1 MEKVKLASPWISYA
15 RKIRAFF
22 ANDPS
27 VNVQYNADNNEII
40 LRVEG
45 TAKADALTQLLPTEK
60 EFGNVTVKITIIPAN
75 KFNSSRNLLI
85 DALTGNDAF
94 YGIVE
99 APEDS
104 WALPAVYVVFDDEV
118 IQYPNDDLSHYC
130 GVETTLFEDLAR
142 DIFEN
147 VDDNIFFN
155 TMYDNDNDLHS
166 DVPSGVWPIG
176 ELGR

>member
-1 MEKVKLASPWISYA
+1 MEKVKLASPWINYA
-15 RKIRAFF
+15 RKIRALF

-27 VNVQYNADNNEII
+27 IDVQYDADNNDVI

-45 TAKADALTQLLPTEK
+45 TAKADALAQLLPTEK
-60 EFGNVTVKITIIPAN
+60 NFGNVTLGIKIIPAN
-75 KFNSSRNLLI
+75 KPNSSRNLLV

-94 YGIVE
+94 YGIVTPE
-99 APEDS
+99 AES

-118 IQYPNDDLSHYC
+118 VQYPNDDLSHYC

-142 DIFEN
+142 EIFEN

-155 TMYDNDNDLHS
+155 TMYDNDNDMHS
-166 DVPSGVWPIG
+166 DIPSGVWPVI
-176 ELGR
+176 